1 MSLPRAL
8 FQPTADAGSGATPDP
23 ATGGASEE
31 LILRCPESG
40 DRVIYFADEGFLLCP
55 TSRLRFPITEDGIP
69 VMLLDDADR
78 LSEAE
83 VEALL
88 RERDADD

>member
-8 FQPTADAGSGATPDP
+8 FQPTQDTRSGAAPDP
-23 ATGGASEE
+23 AAGGASEE

-40 DRVIYFADEGFLLCP
+40 DRVVYFAEQGFLLCP

-69 VMLLDDADR
+69 VMLVEDADR
-78 LSEAE
+78 LSQAE

-88 RERDADD
+88 RERDR